1 MISTKTIK
9 TLILIILIASV
20 TRSVYASSHRDAPM
34 ISEDPTADA
43 TDLYAFVSPDKPDT
57 VTILANYIPI
67 EEAAVNSNFKFSD
80 DVLYSILIDNDGDAR
95 EDITYN
101 FRFNTKIN
109 DKDSL
114 LYSLGP
120 IKSLND
126 KNFHVRQTYTLSKV
140 EKGVTTILGKD
151 LPVPPNNIGPKSL
164 PDYEK
169 ISDMTITSL
178 PSGITTF
185 AGQVDDPFF
194 VDIGSLIDLISIR
207 RAPGNLGGGID
218 GFGGFNTHAL
228 ALQIPINQLIKAGNP
243 VIGIWTTASRQKT
256 RVLNNNATSQNSGEW
271 VQVSRL
277 GNPLIN
283 DFFIPFSQ
291 KDLWNFSK
299 ITDDKQF
306 NDLITDPAV
315 ATNISNYYGIKIPPQ
330 GKNTQETAR
339 GDLFAIIMTGIPG
352 LNVISEKGVPSDQLR
367 LNTSIK
373 PTDKID
379 TMGVLNGDTQGYP
392 NGRRLEDDVVDIYL
406 RAAVGA
412 VYAKLTSDPAFIAD
426 KAASYLGDGV
436 DANDKPF
443 RQHFPYVALPVSGV
457 DSTPHGTLLSE
468 FIRII
473 TLPLNFILNK
483 IF

>member
-1 MISTKTIK
+1 MHTKNIKTI
-9 TLILIILIASV
+9 ILVILIASL
-20 TRSVYASSHRDAPM
+20 TKSVYASSHRDAPM

-67 EEAAVNSNFKFSD
+67 EEATVNSNFKFSD

-120 IKSLND
+120 IQSIDD

-140 EKGVTTILGKD
+140 ERGVTTILGKD

-169 ISDMTITSL
+169 ISNSAITNL
-178 PSGITTF
+178 PNGVTTF

-207 RAPGNLGGGID
+207 RLPGTLGGGVD
-218 GFGGFNTHAL
+218 GFGGFNTHTL
-228 ALQIPINQLIKAGNP
+228 ALQIPINQLIRKDHP
-243 VIGIWTTASRQKT
+243 VIGIWTTASRQKVK
-256 RVLNNNATSQNSGEW
+256 VLNTNATTQNSGEW
-271 VQVSRL
+271 VQISRL

-299 ITDDKQF
+299 LTDDAQF
-306 NDLITDPAV
+306 YDLITNPAV
-315 ATNISNYYGIKIPPQ
+315 ATNISSYYGIKVPL
-330 GKNTQETAR
+330 GGAYAQETAR
-339 GDLFAIIMTGIPG
+339 GDLFAIIMTGIGG
-352 LNVISEKGVPSDQLR
+352 LNVISDREVPSDQLR

-373 PTDKID
+373 PAGKID
-379 TMGVLNGDTQGYP
+379 TMGLLNGDTQGYP

-412 VYAKLTSDPAFIAD
+412 VYAKLTNDPAFVAD

-436 DANDKPF
+436 DANDKQF
-443 RQHFPYVALPVSGV
+443 RPNFPYVALPISGV
-457 DSTPHGTLLSE
+457 DSIPHATLISE

-473 TLPLNFILNK
+473 TLPLNFIMNK
-483 IF
+483 IL